1 MASAPVFIS
10 VVKREFRH
18 PYTAAT
24 KAAVFGEA
32 QELIRTVFLLIDISV
47 RPSNLREP
55 GSISFEIE
63 ETPGEYI
70 VRVRGVPRI
79 VTHAI
84 TVFGGVDGWTEERRR
99 VTMVLATEVRPIP
112 RRASA
117 SFAAERTSAAAA
129 SEGPVAADAAAA
141 VRFVGSAGNRPGVPL
156 KNARA
161 TVRASRSR
169 LEIFAE
175 ERRLSIPVAR
185 EALRLLNNYYI
196 ELKSQGHLPR
206 DAMAL
211 ANGRLDE
218 FIRTA
223 RALK

>member
-1 MASAPVFIS
+1 MASVPVFIS

-24 KAAVFGEA
+24 KATVLEEA
-32 QELIRTVFLLIDISV
+32 RELIRNVFMRIDIAV
-47 RPSNLREP
+47 RPSNLHEP

-63 ETPGEYI
+63 EAPGEYI
-70 VRVRGVPRI
+70 VRVRGIPRL
-79 VTHAI
+79 VAYAT
-84 TVFGGVDGWTEERRR
+84 TVFGGIDGWTEERKR

-112 RRASA
+112 HRASA
-117 SFAAERTSAAAA
+117 SFAAERRSAAAA
-129 SEGPVAADAAAA
+129 SEGPVAADAGSA

-156 KNARA
+156 KNART
-161 TVRASRSR
+161 TVRARRSR

-175 ERRLSIPVAR
+175 ERRVSIPVAR

-196 ELKSQGHLPR
+196 ELKAQGHLPR
-206 DAMAL
+206 YAAAL

-218 FIRTA
+218 FIRRA
-223 RALK
+223 RK

>member
-1 MASAPVFIS
+1 MNFDTLIQQLQ
-10 VVKREFRH
+10 
-18 PYTAAT
+18 
-24 KAAVFGEA
+24 KAAVLEEA

-63 ETPGEYI
+63 EAPGEYI
-70 VRVRGVPRI
+70 VRVRGIPRLL
-79 VTHAI
+79 VHAI
-84 TVFGGVDGWTEERRR
+84 TVFRGIDGWTEERKR

-112 RRASA
+112 HRASA
-117 SFAAERTSAAAA
+117 TFAAERASAAAA
-129 SEGPVAADAAAA
+129 AEGPVAVDAAAA
-141 VRFVGSAGNRPGVPL
+141 VRFVGPEGNRPGHKL
-156 KNARA
+156 KKARK
-161 TVRASRSR
+161 TVRAQRSR

-196 ELKSQGHLPR
+196 ELKSQGHMPR

>member
-18 PYTAAT
+18 PYTGDT
-24 KAAVFGEA
+24 KAKVLEEA
-32 QELIRTVFLLIDISV
+32 QELIRTVFLLIDTSV

-70 VRVRGVPRI
+70 VRVRGVPRL
-79 VTHAI
+79 VAHAI
-84 TVFGGVDGWTEERRR
+84 TVFGRVAGWTEERRR

-112 RRASA
+112 PRASA
-117 SFAAERTSAAAA
+117 SFAAERASAAAA
-129 SEGPVAADAAAA
+129 SEGPVAADAGSA
-141 VRFVGSAGNRPGVPL
+141 VRFIGSAGNRPGVPL
-156 KNARA
+156 KNART
-161 TVRASRSR
+161 TVRARRSR

-185 EALRLLNNYYI
+185 EALRLLNNYYN

-206 DAMAL
+206 RTAAL
-211 ANGRLDE
+211 AESRLDE
-218 FIRTA
+218 FIR
-223 RALK
+223 RATK